1 MPNKN
6 LIPIETLRQLLRY
19 DRETG
24 KLYWLER
31 QNGIC
36 ATDKARTIFNKRF
49 AGEEAFTAKDN
60 HGYFCGTVLGASM
73 KAHRVAWALH
83 YGEWPKA
90 HIDHINHNRSDNY
103 IKNLREV
110 SQEENQRN
118 QRKSKANTSG
128 VTGVYW
134 ERWTDRWVV
143 RFQIDGAQCN
153 LGRFDDFDAA
163 VAVRK
168 KAERQHG
175 YHQNHGN

>member
-1 MPNKN
+1 MINKN
-6 LIPIETLRQLLRY
+6 LIPVETLRQLLRH
-19 DRETG
+19 DPETG

-31 QNGIC
+31 HNGAC
-36 ATDKARTIFNKRF
+36 ATDKARIIFNKRF
-49 AGEEAFTAKDN
+49 AGEEAFTAKDGY
-60 HGYFCGTVLGASM
+60 GYFCGTVLGSSM
-73 KAHRVAWALH
+73 KAHRVVWALH
-83 YGEWPKA
+83 YGAWPKE
-90 HIDHINHNRSDNY
+90 HIDHINHNRSDNC

-110 SQEENQRN
+110 LQEENQRN

-134 ERWTDRWVV
+134 DRWTSQWVV
-143 RFQIDGAQCN
+143 RFKINGVQCN

-168 KAERQHG
+168 NAERQRG